1 MYTSLFHHNSNEE
14 FTASVELFRKELA
27 FGLHFVSFEDCLE
40 YCLSIVPLLEVCQT
54 LTIKWYLYLSV
65 NHVLNC

>member
-27 FGLHFVSFEDCLE
+27 FGLHFVSFEDCQLEFILLE
-40 YCLSIVPLLEVCQT
+40 YCSPVRGM
-54 LTIKWYLYLSV
+54 SNV
-65 NHVLNC
+65 NY